1 MRIIIVCSGN
11 SEFGI
16 SPFIKEQG
24 ESLEKAGI
32 SIDYF
37 LIKGHG
43 LFGYLKNLPRLNK
56 QIKKIKY
63 DLIHAHY
70 GLSGMLSVLQ
80 RKIPVII
87 TFHGS
92 DINNSYH
99 RKFSKIAMRLSS
111 YNIFVH
117 KSIKDKVNATN
128 KSSIIPCG
136 VNMDNFHV
144 INKLNARIE
153 MYLNSEQKYVLFAG
167 AFDNWVKN
175 SELAFQAIK
184 TLPEIEMIELK
195 DYTRDQVCLLMNA
208 VNLLL
213 LTSFSEGSPQVIK
226 EAMAC
231 NLPIVSTDVGDV
243 KEIIGDTE
251 GCFICSYDPK
261 DVAEKIKMAL
271 EFGKRTNGRERII
284 KLGLDSDTIAKK
296 IIKMYEDVMDN

>member
-1 MRIIIVCSGN
+1 MKVLFVCSGN

-24 ESLEKAGI
+24 ESLEKIGM

-99 RKFSKIAMRLSS
+99 RKFSKIAMQLSE

-117 KSIKDKVNATN
+117 KSIKDKVNA
-128 KSSIIPCG
+128 K
-136 VNMDNFHV
+136 
-144 INKLNARIE
+144 
-153 MYLNSEQKYVLFAG
+153 
-167 AFDNWVKN
+167 KN
-175 SELAFQAIK
+175 IL
-184 TLPEIEMIELK
+184 
-195 DYTRDQVCLLMNA
+195 
-208 VNLLL
+208 
-213 LTSFSEGSPQVIK
+213 
-226 EAMAC
+226 
-231 NLPIVSTDVGDV
+231 
-243 KEIIGDTE
+243 
-251 GCFICSYDPK
+251 
-261 DVAEKIKMAL
+261 
-271 EFGKRTNGRERII
+271 
-284 KLGLDSDTIAKK
+284 
-296 IIKMYEDVMDN
+296 